1 MGAVACFFALTISG
15 CSTNEAAPDVSR
27 SDKAMEHAQKGCR
40 SAQTDLSKDVLDE
53 FARAARDNSK
63 WDPLYKAYSEAL
75 SGNLD
80 LSRIATPSPA
90 QDARG
95 SPWSLG
101 NVDDRASQRL
111 QQLAQIVADECRK
124 ALIN

>member
-15 CSTNEAAPDVSR
+15 CSTDDAAPDASR
-27 SDKAMEHAQKGCR
+27 SDKAIEHAQKGCE
-40 SAQTDLSKDVLDE
+40 SARTELSEDALDE
-53 FARAARDNSK
+53 FARAARDDSK

-80 LSRIATPSPA
+80 LSSIPASSAA

-95 SPWSLG
+95 SPWSLS
-101 NVDDRASQRL
+101 NVDNRASQRF

>member
-1 MGAVACFFALTISG
+1 MGAVACFFALTIGG
-15 CSTNEAAPDVSR
+15 CSTDEGAPDASR
-27 SDKAMEHAQKGCR
+27 SDRAIDHAQKGCE
-40 SAQTDLSKDVLDE
+40 SARPELNKDALDE
-53 FARAARDNSK
+53 FARAARDDSK

-80 LSRIATPSPA
+80 LSGIPAPSAA
-90 QDARG
+90 QDAEG

-101 NVDDRASQRL
+101 NVDNRASQRL

-124 ALIN
+124 TLIN